1 MINDQIPMTNPPI
14 HDSATPRHRIAELTM
29 VEFAEAL
36 RGQPWILLPLGT
48 TEEHGPHLPL
58 GTDFLYAEH
67 VCAAVAGRVNG
78 LVAPGLPYGVC
89 RTMRNFPG
97 TISLSPGTLTL
108 LLREILAEY
117 LRHGARKLALVT
129 GHAEGAQLEAM
140 REAALPLVNA
150 DPTLTLLLIG
160 PYDFLEPVRR
170 EADLVSSDG
179 HAGSIETSEML
190 VVAERLVQRERIP
203 RVTRPR
209 LTRFR
214 LLAHPEAE
222 FPTGVRG
229 DTSKVSRVLGDR
241 ALTHTVDEIVRLLHN
256 LDARGSEW

>member
-1 MINDQIPMTNPPI
+1 MPLPI
-14 HDSATPRHRIAELTM
+14 QIAELTM
-29 VEFAEAL
+29 EEFAEAL
-36 RGQPWILLPLGT
+36 RRQPWLLLPMGT

-58 GTDFLYAEH
+58 GTDLLYAEH
-67 VCAAVAGRVNG
+67 VCAAVAGRVGG

-97 TISLSPGTLTL
+97 TISLSPGTLAL
-108 LLREILAEY
+108 LLREVLAEF
-117 LRHGARKLALVT
+117 LRHGARKLVLVT
-129 GHAEGAQLEAM
+129 GHAEPAQLEAM
-140 REAALPLVNA
+140 REAALPLVSA
-150 DPTLTLLLIG
+150 DPALTLLLVG
-160 PYDFLEPVRR
+160 PYDFLEPIRR
-170 EADLVSSDG
+170 EAGLVSSDG

-190 VVAERLVQRERIP
+190 VMAESLVRQERIP

-229 DTSKVSRVLGDR
+229 DTSKVSRALGER
-241 ALTHTVDEIVRLLHN
+241 SLTHTVDEIVRVLQN

>member
-1 MINDQIPMTNPPI
+1 MPQIQ
-14 HDSATPRHRIAELTM
+14 IAELTM
-29 VEFAEAL
+29 EEFAEAL

-58 GTDFLYAEH
+58 ATDWLYAQH
-67 VCAAVAGRVNG
+67 VCTAVAQRVGG

-97 TISLSPGTLTL
+97 TISLSPGTLAL
-108 LLREILAEY
+108 LLREVLTEY

-129 GHAEGAQLEAM
+129 GHAESAQLEAM

-150 DPTLTLLLIG
+150 DPALTLLLIG
-160 PYDFLEPVRR
+160 PYDFLEPIRR

-190 VVAERLVQRERIP
+190 LVAEPLVRRERIP

-214 LLAHPEAE
+214 LLAHPEIE

-229 DTSKVSRVLGDR
+229 DTSKVSRALGER
-241 ALTHTVDEIVRLLHN
+241 ALTHTVDEIVRLLQN